1 MKPYVQYNLFILY
14 LVPRHNSESCYNV
27 FSFTICILDKMDL
40 SNHEIT
46 KFFTQRMS
54 PCTNDPG
61 MKYDDIYL
69 NI

>member
-46 KFFTQRMS
+46 KFFYPKNVPT
-54 PCTNDPG
+54 
-61 MKYDDIYL
+61 
-69 NI
+69 